1 VKIKVC
7 GMRDPVNIRD
17 VGMLRPDFMGFIFY
31 PGSKRY
37 VGDTPGNVLEN
48 VPEGVNKVGVFVNEE
63 LSSIIRL
70 AGRYGFTHVQLHGNE
85 TPDECRQLGLSGLI
99 VIKAFSLSGEKDM
112 EPVKSYENTCDY
124 LLFDT
129 PSTGWGGSGK
139 QFDWSLLKD
148 FKSSLPFFLSGGIGA
163 EDLDALKKLDHP
175 GLFAVDVNSRFET
188 AAGIKDIAALDRF
201 IKKLR

>member
-7 GMRDPVNIRD
+7 GMRDPGNIRD
-17 VGMLRPDFMGFIFY
+17 VGLLRPDFMGFIFY

-37 VGDTPGNVLEN
+37 VGDSSENLFEN

-63 LSSIIRL
+63 VRNIIRL
-70 AGRYGFTHVQLHGNE
+70 AGNHGFTYVQLHGNE

-99 VIKAFSLSGEKDM
+99 VIKAFSLSGKKDL
-112 EPVKSYENTCDY
+112 EPVSSYENTCDY

-129 PSTGWGGSGK
+129 PGAGWGGTGK
-139 QFDWSLLKD
+139 QFDWSLLYD
-148 FKSSLPFFLSGGIGA
+148 LESSQPFFLSGGIGA
-163 EDLDALKKLDHP
+163 EDLEALKKLDLP
-175 GLFAVDVNSRFET
+175 GLYAVDVNSRFET
-188 AAGIKDIAALDRF
+188 AAGIKDIAALDGF